1 MMMFKKKYP
10 RIEDAEKD
18 AEEKEDKPE
27 EKVEE
32 KPVTATPAT
41 GATMGPSTAA
51 LSADITRLKAQFDQ
65 FSELRKV
72 INERFTRMN
81 EQVGELRGMIMD
93 INRSMQDIE
102 VKTVK
107 AVDLVE
113 AVHPDKLM
121 VEVRKQDA
129 KIEALKANIESNDSI
144 MKTLMEQLKEMRRQ
158 LTSFRGVEE
167 VVKLNEEVK
176 KELMNIKKTQAIVER
191 HSDKIE
197 SIFMESQKRFQ
208 EFEQVTDKQK
218 EVEKQLNPVISQAD
232 QNKVK
237 IATLS
242 SKKDVENLIT
252 KLNNFEKHVGNIIDL
267 LTKRANDMPKEVD
280 DRFKKL
286 EKSMNDA
293 FEKKMKKAET
303 ANKLLEKI
311 EKEAPRIAKE
321 LQISEKLKDVQ
332 VKKIASQPS
341 QEMKESVEK
350 VEKVKK
356 GWLSNLFGG
365 KKKKEEG
372 AEGAEKK
379 EESPKEE
386 PKT

>member
-18 AEEKEDKPE
+18 AEDKTEEKAEDKA
-27 EKVEE
+27 EE
-32 KPVTATPAT
+32 KPATATTAM
-41 GATMGPSTAA
+41 GGPSTAA

-93 INRSMQDIE
+93 TNRSMQDME

-129 KIEALKANIESNDSI
+129 KIEALKASIESNDSI

-158 LTSFRGVEE
+158 LTSFRGIEE

-176 KELMNIKKTQAIVER
+176 RELMNIKKTQAIVER

-208 EFEQVTDKQK
+208 EFESVTDKQK
-218 EVEKQLNPVISQAD
+218 EIEKQINPVISQTD

-242 SKKDVENLIT
+242 SKKDVENLIS

-286 EKSMNDA
+286 EKSMNNA
-293 FEKKMKKAET
+293 FENKLKKAET

-321 LQISEKLKDVQ
+321 LQIAEKLKDVQ
-332 VKKIASQPS
+332 VKKIESQPS
-341 QEMKESVEK
+341 AEMKESVEK
-350 VEKVKK
+350 VEKEKK
-356 GWLSNLFGG
+356 GWLSKLFGG
-365 KKKKEEG
+365 KKKAEGGEGEEAKEE
-372 AEGAEKK
+372 APA
-379 EESPKEE
+379 E